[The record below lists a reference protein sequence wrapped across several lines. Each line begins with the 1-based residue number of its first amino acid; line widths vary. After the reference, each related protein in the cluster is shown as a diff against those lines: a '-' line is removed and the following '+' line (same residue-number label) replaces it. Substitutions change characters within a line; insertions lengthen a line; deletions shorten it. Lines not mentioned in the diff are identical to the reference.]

1 MKKISAWKILTFV
14 FAILLIV
21 SLATDGFNL
30 SKGLSKEA
38 AKQKADD
45 FIQNNLISGGVAID
59 IDDIKEEN
67 GLYILDVAVTS
78 EGVTQNVESYI
89 TKDGKLFF
97 PQAIEMDTF
106 KAPQI
111 QQPVIAEVSEDD
123 DPVKGSDNAPVTI
136 IEFSDFQCPYC
147 GKFYEETLPQITE
160 TYIETGKVKLVFR
173 DFPLNFHQYA
183 QKASEAAECADEQ
196 GKFWEYHNILFEN
209 QDALTIDDLKQYAS
223 DLNLDT
229 EQFNECLDSGKYE
242 EEVKSDME
250 DGSSYGVSGTPAFFI
265 NGQLLS
271 GAQPF
276 SAFQSVI
283 EQELENI

>member
-123 DPVKGSDNAPVTI
+123 DPVEGDPNAPVTI

-147 GKFYEETLPQITE
+147 GKFYKETLPQITE